1 MAPLSFKGHTVV
13 VTGAGGGLGRAYSL
27 LFASRGANVVVND
40 FNAAAAQKV
49 VDEIKQAGGTAVVNA
64 SSATDGAAVVQTAIN
79 SFGRVTI
86 LINNAGILRDKG
98 SVFYSTTSVIIF
110 MGTLLLLSY
119 RFKNMSD
126 AEWDQVIAVHLKGA
140 FACTK
145 AAWPHFRNQKFGRI
159 VNITSAAGIYGNFGQ
174 ANYSAAKM
182 GLISFTKSLAREGV
196 KYGIG
201 AIAVAPVAASQMTET
216 IMPPDMLANLKPEF
230 VAPFVAAV
238 CHPDGP
244 NASGRVFEVGAGF
257 VAEIRWERSKGAIW
271 KTDET
276 FTPSAVKLKWSEVTD
291 FSDPRHP
298 QSMADSEKL
307 LEVAAKLPPNAQAT
321 PPVRFDGK
329 TVIITGAGAG
339 LGRAYAL
346 MYGRLGA
353 NVVVND
359 VNEQGATGVCKEV
372 EAAGGKAVPVVC
384 SAEEGEKIVKAAL
397 DAFGGVHVLI
407 ANAGVLRDRSFAAM
421 TEQEWDTVIAVHL
434 RGTYKCA
441 KAVWPVFQKQK
452 YGRIVTTASQVGIYG
467 NFGQTNYSSAKAA
480 VIGLTKTL
488 GFEGRKYNILCN
500 VIAPSAGTAMT
511 MTIWPKEMVD
521 AYKPDYI
528 APVVGFLTSEDNTD
542 TTGRLFEIS
551 GGWAAE
557 TRWQRTGGHG
567 FPINVELTP
576 EEVIAKWETFTT
588 FDDGRATFPATSAES
603 LQQIIDNFENKAGSV
618 IEGAVEAVK
627 EAGRALK
634 AKLHMAC
641 GSLVKSVN
649 GHSILNQSLFERRA
663 CDFPEL
669 GYIDSR
675 AVRLR
680 YPEDSRLV
688 AEAKKEVPPD
698 EEFEYTERD
707 VILYNLGIGATER
720 DLQWS
725 YEGHSDFAALPTF
738 GVVPQFPASSSI
750 SFGWLPNFNP
760 AKLLHGE
767 QYLAIKGPIPT
778 SGTLIN
784 ETRLLEVLDKG
795 KAASI
800 TSIVH
805 TKDKDTGR
813 LLFENQVTVFIRGAG
828 GFGGKR
834 VGSDRGPATAANVPP
849 TRRPDAVVEEKTLPS
864 QAALYRL
871 SGDYNPLHID
881 PDFAAVGGFDKPILH
896 GLCFMG
902 FAGKHVLQTFGA
914 FNDIKVRFAG
924 VVFPG
929 ETLVTEMWK
938 EGSKVIFS
946 TSFPTKVKE
955 RGTIVLATAAA
966 TLVNGDAK
974 ARL

>member
-1 MAPLSFKGHTVV
+1 MLSFKGHTVV
-13 VTGAGGGLGRAYSL
+13 VTGAGGGLGKAYSL

-49 VDEIKQAGGTAVVNA
+49 VDEIRQAGGNAVVNA
-64 SSATDGAAVVQTAIN
+64 SSATDGTAVIQTAIN

-98 SVFYSTTSVIIF
+98 
-110 MGTLLLLSY
+110 
-119 RFKNMSD
+119 FKNMSD

-182 GLISFTKSLAREGV
+182 GLIGFTKSLAREGA

-201 AIAVAPVAASQMTET
+201 AVAVAPVAASQMTET

-230 VAPFVAAV
+230 IAPFVAAV

-257 VAEIRWERSKGAIW
+257 VAEVRWERSKGTVW

-298 QSMADSEKL
+298 ESMADAEKT
-307 LEVAAKLPPNAQAT
+307 LEVAAKLPPNPQAT

-329 TVIITGAGAG
+329 TIIITGAGAG

-359 VNEQGATGVCKEV
+359 VNEKGASGVCKEV

-384 SAEEGEKIVKAAL
+384 SAEEGERIVKAAL
-397 DAFGGVHVLI
+397 DAFGGVHVLV
-407 ANAGVLRDRSFAAM
+407 ANAGILRDRSFAAM

-480 VIGLTKTL
+480 IIGFTKTL

-500 VIAPSAGTAMT
+500 AIAPSAGTAMT

-528 APVVGFLTSEDNTD
+528 APVVGFLTSEDNAD

-567 FPINVELTP
+567 FPTNVQLTP
-576 EEVIAKWETFTT
+576 EEVAAKWKTFTT
-588 FDDGRATFPATSAES
+588 FDDGRSTFPTTTAES
-603 LQQIIDNFENKAGSV
+603 LQQIIENFENKASSV
-618 IEGAVEAVK
+618 VEGAVEAVK

-634 AKLHMAC
+634 SKL
-641 GSLVKSVN
+641 
-649 GHSILNQSLFERRA
+649 
-663 CDFPEL
+663 
-669 GYIDSR
+669 
-675 AVRLR
+675 
-680 YPEDSRLV
+680 
-688 AEAKKEVPPD
+688 
-698 EEFEYTERD
+698 
-707 VILYNLGIGATER
+707 
-720 DLQWS
+720 
-725 YEGHSDFAALPTF
+725 
-738 GVVPQFPASSSI
+738 
-750 SFGWLPNFNP
+750 
-760 AKLLHGE
+760 
-767 QYLAIKGPIPT
+767 
-778 SGTLIN
+778 
-784 ETRLLEVLDKG
+784 
-795 KAASI
+795 
-800 TSIVH
+800 
-805 TKDKDTGR
+805 
-813 LLFENQVTVFIRGAG
+813 
-828 GFGGKR
+828 
-834 VGSDRGPATAANVPP
+834 
-849 TRRPDAVVEEKTLPS
+849 
-864 QAALYRL
+864 
-871 SGDYNPLHID
+871 
-881 PDFAAVGGFDKPILH
+881 
-896 GLCFMG
+896 
-902 FAGKHVLQTFGA
+902 
-914 FNDIKVRFAG
+914 
-924 VVFPG
+924 
-929 ETLVTEMWK
+929 
-938 EGSKVIFS
+938 
-946 TSFPTKVKE
+946 
-955 RGTIVLATAAA
+955 
-966 TLVNGDAK
+966 
-974 ARL
+974 

>member
-13 VTGAGGGLGRAYSL
+13 VTGAGGGLGKAYSL

-49 VDEIKQAGGTAVVNA
+49 VDEIKQAGGSAVVNA
-64 SSATDGAAVVQTAIN
+64 SSATDGAAVIQTAIN

-98 SVFYSTTSVIIF
+98 
-110 MGTLLLLSY
+110 
-119 RFKNMSD
+119 FKNMSD
-126 AEWDQVIAVHLKGA
+126 AEWDQVVAVHLKGA

-159 VNITSAAGIYGNFGQ
+159 VNVTSAAGIYGNFGQ

-182 GLISFTKSLAREGV
+182 GLIGFTKSLAREGM
-196 KYGIG
+196 KYNIG
-201 AIAVAPVAASQMTET
+201 AVAVAPVAASQMTET
-216 IMPPDMLANLKPEF
+216 IIPPDVLVNLKSP
-230 VAPFVAAV
+230 A
-238 CHPDGP
+238 
-244 NASGRVFEVGAGF
+244 R
-257 VAEIRWERSKGAIW
+257 IK
-271 KTDET
+271 
-276 FTPSAVKLKWSEVTD
+276 VKLKWPEVSD

-298 QSMADSEKL
+298 ESMADVEHA
-307 LEVAAKLPPNAQAT
+307 LEIAAKLPPNAQAT

-339 LGRAYAL
+339 LGRVYAL

-359 VNEQGATGVCKEV
+359 VNEKGATGVCKEV
-372 EAAGGKAVPVVC
+372 E
-384 SAEEGEKIVKAAL
+384 AEEGEKIVKAAL
-397 DAFGGVHVLI
+397 DAFGGVHVLV
-407 ANAGVLRDRSFAAM
+407 ANAGVLRDRSFTAM

-441 KAVWPVFQKQK
+441 KAVWPIFQKQN

-467 NFGQTNYSSAKAA
+467 NFGQTNYSCAKAA
-480 VIGLTKTL
+480 IIGLTKTL

-511 MTIWPKEMVD
+511 MTIWSKEMVD

-528 APVVGFLTSEDNTD
+528 APVVGFLTSEDNAD
-542 TTGRLFEIS
+542 TTGRLFEVS
-551 GGWAAE
+551 GGWTAE

-567 FPINVELTP
+567 FPTNVQLTP
-576 EEVIAKWETFTT
+576 EEVIGKWKSFTT
-588 FDDGRATFPATSAES
+588 FDDGRSTFPATAAES
-603 LQQIIDNFENKAGSV
+603 FQQIMENFENKASSV
-618 IEGAVEAVK
+618 VEGAVEAVK

-634 AKLHMAC
+634 AKLEMPSRVANRFIDT
-641 GSLVKSVN
+641 V
-649 GHSILNQSLFERRA
+649 FDRRA
-663 CDFPEL
+663 SSSLPSQYTSTMTLPTVFAD
-669 GYIDSR
+669 
-675 AVRLR
+675 
-680 YPEDSRLV
+680 PEDSKLV
-688 AEAKKEVPPD
+688 VEVKKEVPLD
-698 EEFEYTERD
+698 EEFAYTERD
-707 VILYNLGIGATER
+707 VILYNLGVGATER
-720 DLQWS
+720 DLQWT

-738 GVVPQFPASSSI
+738 GVVPQFAASSGVSL
-750 SFGWLPNFNP
+750 GWLPNFNP

-795 KAASI
+795 KAASVTI
-800 TSIVH
+800 IVH

-849 TRRPDAVVEEKTLPS
+849 NRKPDAVVEEKTVPS

-881 PDFAAVGGFDKPILH
+881 PDFAAMGGFNKPILH

-902 FAGKHVLQTFGA
+902 IAGKHVMQTFGA

-929 ETLVTEMWK
+929 ETLVTEMWR
-938 EGSKVIFS
+938 EGSKVIFA
-946 TSFPTKVKE
+946 TKVKE
-955 RGTIVLATAAA
+955 RGTTVLATAAA
-966 TLVNGDAK
+966 TLVSGVAK